1 MIEMSNP
8 EETLPF
14 APTPPPRRWR
24 TWGTV
29 LVAIALFAAG
39 VGAGFL
45 FVRDN
50 RGETPATTIATATTS
65 APVVTVPISSDE
77 PAADVAEAL
86 LPSLVA
92 IETDLGG
99 GSGFIFDSAGLILT
113 AAHVVDGAE
122 EVTVRLADGERVEG
136 RVVGANGRTDIAVV
150 EIDRT
155 GLPVAPLALDEE
167 PRVGQMAIALGSPWG
182 LDRTV
187 TVGYVSAVNRSLPER
202 GGARSLIQT
211 DAPIN
216 PGNSGGP
223 LADRLGRVIGINV
236 SIFSVTGG
244 NQGVGFAVP
253 ITAAKEV
260 ADLLVAGEPIER
272 AFLGVSGTD
281 PELGQAGA
289 LIEEVVQGSA
299 AETAGLQAGDLVVS
313 VDGVPVQGMIDL
325 AAAIQSLPPGS
336 VVALEVVRDGST
348 LGLKA
353 TLGTAQG

>member
-1 MIEMSNP
+1 LIEMSNP
-8 EETLPF
+8 EETLPVS
-14 APTPPPRRWR
+14 PPPAPRRWR
-24 TWGTV
+24 SWGIALT
-29 LVAIALFAAG
+29 AAALFAAG
-39 VGAGFL
+39 VGAGWL
-45 FVRDN
+45 FVRND
-50 RGETPATTIATATTS
+50 PAEGPTTTISAATTS
-65 APVVTVPISSDE
+65 IGVASVPITSDE

-92 IETDLGG
+92 IETNLGG
-99 GSGFIFDSAGLILT
+99 GSGFIYDSDGLILT

-122 EVTVRLADGERVEG
+122 QVTVRLADGERVEG
-136 RVVGANGRTDIAVV
+136 RVVGANTRTDIAVV

-155 GLPVAPLALDEE
+155 GLPAAPLAVGEE

-182 LDRTV
+182 LDQTV
-187 TVGYVSAVNRSLPER
+187 TVGYVSAVNRSLPEG

-253 ITAAKEV
+253 ITVANEV
-260 ADLLVAGEPIER
+260 ADHLVAGEPIER

-289 LIEEVVQGSA
+289 LIEEVVPGSA
-299 AETAGLQAGDLVVS
+299 AEAADLKPGDLVVS

-325 AAAIQSLPPGS
+325 AAAVQSLPPGS
-336 VVALEVVRDGST
+336 VVVLGVVRDGAT
-348 LGLKA
+348 LELRA
-353 TLGTAQG
+353 TLGTGQG